1 MANPFPGNPANQARA
16 ARLMGVLGLQ
26 LMWHAILTEG
36 SWQGEVV
43 NRCRNGET
51 YPQRLTIS
59 VVRDESGELTSCRH
73 LRRFVADEGAGQR
86 PYPEIFYN
94 LTV

>member
-1 MANPFPGNPANQARA
+1 
-16 ARLMGVLGLQ
+16 MGVLGLQ

-59 VVRDESGELTSCRH
+59 VVRDDSGELTSCRH
-73 LRRFVADEGAGQR
+73 LRRLSQMKERIRDPTPKFSTILPFSIDSSDPCCE
-86 PYPEIFYN
+86 E
-94 LTV
+94 